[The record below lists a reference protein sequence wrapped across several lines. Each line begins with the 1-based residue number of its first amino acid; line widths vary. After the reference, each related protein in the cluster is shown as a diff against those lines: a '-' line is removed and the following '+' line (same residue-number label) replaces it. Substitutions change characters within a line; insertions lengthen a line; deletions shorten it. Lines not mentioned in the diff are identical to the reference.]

1 MIPESI
7 LKKYKAKLVK
17 FKKNEILFQAGDAA
31 TNFFIVKSGQVK
43 MATYNREGREFV
55 QGYFVDG
62 QSFGEPP
69 FFNHIPYPSSGVAVV
84 DSEVWK
90 CPYSSFMKLLRENF
104 EIHLKVTEV
113 LSGRLVYKSIML
125 SELAGEEADHRLT
138 TLIEYFRKE
147 NGVSLTEAY
156 KVPYTR
162 QQLADMTGLR
172 VETVIRCIKGME
184 QKGLLTLTGD
194 GKILWGKSPTL
205 IKRKGGAGD

>member
-1 MIPESI
+1 MIPES
-7 LKKYKAKLVK
+7 LLQKYKAHLVK
-17 FKKNEILFQAGDAA
+17 LQKNDVIFQVGDAA
-31 TNFFIVKSGQVK
+31 TNFYVVKSGKIK
-43 MATYNREGREFV
+43 MVTYSHEGREFV
-55 QGYFVDG
+55 QGYFVEG

-69 FFNHIPYPSSGVAVV
+69 FFNHIPYPSSGIAVV

-90 CPYSSFMKLLRENF
+90 CPYSSFIELLRNNF

-138 TLIEYFRKE
+138 TLIEYFRRE
-147 NGVSLTEAY
+147 DGIPASGVY
-156 KVPYTR
+156 RVPYTR

-184 QKGLLTLTGD
+184 QKGVLHLSQD
-194 GKILWGKSPTL
+194 GKILWGKLSTT
-205 IKRKGGAGD
+205 KVKGRTR